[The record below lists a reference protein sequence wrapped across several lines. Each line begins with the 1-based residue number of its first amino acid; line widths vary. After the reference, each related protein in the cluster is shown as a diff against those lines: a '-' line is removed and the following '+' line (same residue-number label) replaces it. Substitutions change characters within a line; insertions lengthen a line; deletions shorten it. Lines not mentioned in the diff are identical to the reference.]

1 MKLTKQNSR
10 IMFGSALLTLVM
22 VLIFQNSKEVTLSF
36 VAVQIQLPLFL
47 IIAISAVAGFG
58 IGRLLRMRR

>member
-10 IMFGSALLTLVM
+10 IIFGLALLTLVM

-36 VAVQIQLPLFL
+36 VALQIQLPLFL
-47 IIAISAVAGFG
+47 IIAISAVTGFG
-58 IGRLLRMRR
+58 IGCLLRMRR

>member
-10 IMFGSALLTLVM
+10 IIFGLALLTLVM
-22 VLIFQNSKEVTLSF
+22 ALIFQNSKEVTLSF

-58 IGRLLRMRR
+58 IGCLLRIRR

>member
-1 MKLTKQNSR
+1 MKLTKQNTR
-10 IMFGSALLTLVM
+10 IILGSVLLTLLI
-22 VLIFQNSKEVTLSF
+22 VLISQNSKEVTLSF
-36 VAVQIQLPLFL
+36 IAVHIQLPLFL

>member
-1 MKLTKQNSR
+1 MKLNKQNTR
-10 IMFGSALLTLVM
+10 IIIGSVLLTLLI

-36 VAVQIQLPLFL
+36 IALHIQLPLFL

>member
-1 MKLTKQNSR
+1 
-10 IMFGSALLTLVM
+10 LTLLI

-36 VAVQIQLPLFL
+36 IAVHIQLPLFL

-58 IGRLLRMRR
+58 IGRLLRIRR

>member
-1 MKLTKQNSR
+1 MKLNKQNTR
-10 IMFGSALLTLVM
+10 IILGSVLLTLLI

-36 VAVQIQLPLFL
+36 VSVHVQLPLFL
-47 IIAISAVAGFG
+47 IIAISAVVGFG

>member
-1 MKLTKQNSR
+1 MKLNKQNTR
-10 IMFGSALLTLVM
+10 IIIGSVLLTLLI

-36 VAVQIQLPLFL
+36 IAVHIQLPLFL

-58 IGRLLRMRR
+58 IGRLLRIRR